1 MGALG
6 DNVRLAAR
14 VAALG
19 VRAGGRRISAGAR
32 SAFRAPARSAE
43 KLLVAPQDIR
53 TTDPTLAAEIYSGTF
68 AFAGRL
74 VDAGGASPFLA
85 AAPSRDWAAELHGF
99 GWLRHL
105 GAADTALARSNAR
118 ALVDE
123 WISIRGGAHPAAH
136 APETTARRLISW
148 LSHAPLILENAER
161 SFYRRFLKSISRQIR
176 ALGRAVPPDGA
187 PCLQALTALAYSGL
201 CVSGEARLIR
211 TATRALGEELD
222 RQILA
227 DGGHASRNPA
237 VLLDLLLDLIPLRQL
252 YLARDMS
259 PPQPLNAAIDRV
271 TPMLRFFRHG
281 DGAFAQFNGAG
292 PVETE
297 LVAAALAYDDARG
310 APVEDASHSGYQR
323 VSAGEATLIVDAGAP
338 PPFELSDRAH
348 AGCLSFE
355 FSSGPD
361 RIVVNCG
368 IARRGRPDWDR
379 AGRSTAAHSTASI
392 ADENSS
398 GFASGRLRP
407 LFGARLISGPRKVE
421 AYRDR
426 SVGRLTLTM
435 SHDGYLAR
443 FGALHRRSLAL
454 SGDGARLSGEDA
466 FPTPGGAPGTDHA
479 VTLRFHLHPAVRA
492 SATQDGH
499 SVVLAPPNGP
509 GWTFEA
515 LGHAVALEE
524 SIYFADPRGPRRS
537 EQIVIATTLSKAGRI
552 SWAFERMATEPA
564 ARRRAQVAE
573 AISPLPL

>member
-1 MGALG
+1 MGALA

-19 VRAGGRRISAGAR
+19 VRAGGRRIRAGAT
-32 SAFRAPARSAE
+32 AALRAPSRSAE
-43 KLLVAPQDIR
+43 KLLIAPQDIR
-53 TTDPTLAAEIYSGTF
+53 TTDPTFAAEIYAGTF
-68 AFAGRL
+68 AFAGRM

-85 AAPSRDWAAELHGF
+85 DAPSRDWAVELHGF

-118 ALVDE
+118 ALVEE
-123 WISIRGGAHPAAH
+123 WMSIRGGPHPAARS
-136 APETTARRLISW
+136 PEAVARRLISW

-161 SFYRRFLKSISRQIR
+161 GFYRRFLKNIGRQIR
-176 ALGRAVPPDGA
+176 WLRRDAPADGA
-187 PCLQALTALAYSGL
+187 ANLLALTALAYAGL
-201 CVSGEARLIR
+201 CVSGETRLVR
-211 TATRALGEELD
+211 SATRSLGEALD

-227 DGGHASRNPA
+227 DGGHVSRNPA
-237 VLLDLLLDLIPLRQL
+237 VLLDLLLDLIPLRQA

-259 PPQPLNAAIDRV
+259 PPRALNAAIDRM

-292 PVETE
+292 PVESE
-297 LVAAALAYDDARG
+297 LAAAALAYDDARG

-323 VSAGEATLIVDAGAP
+323 ASAGEAVLIVDAGVP
-338 PPFELSDRAH
+338 PPFELSERAH

-392 ADENSS
+392 ADENSC

-407 LFGARLISGPRKVE
+407 LFGARLISGPRTVE
-421 AYRDR
+421 ARR
-426 SVGRLTLTM
+426 ERAASGLTLTM

-443 FGALHRRSLAL
+443 FGALHRRKLTL

-466 FPTPGGAPGTDHA
+466 LPTPSGAPATDHA
-479 VTLRFHLHPAVRA
+479 VTLRFHLHPSVRA
-492 SATQDGH
+492 SATQDGR
-499 SVVLAPPNGP
+499 SVVLAPPHGP

-515 LGHAVALEE
+515 PGHAVTLEE

-537 EQIVIATTLSKAGRI
+537 EQIVIATTLSQAARI
-552 SWAFERMATEPA
+552 DWSFERMEAEPA
-564 ARRRAQVAE
+564 SRRRAQVVE